1 MPRAGDDSSDDLM
14 PVLCQGGDEDADV
27 YACGGEGAVVPAA
40 VVPAAVVPAAVV
52 PAAVV
57 PAAVV
62 PAAVVPAAVVPAAV
76 VPAAVVP
83 AAVVPAAVV
92 PAAPRHKKR
101 HREGVISLCFA
112 LLCFAFE

>member
-27 YACGGEGAVVPAA
+27 YGCGGEGAVVPAA
-40 VVPAAVVPAAVV
+40 VVPAAVVT
-52 PAAVV
+52 
-57 PAAVV
+57 
-62 PAAVVPAAVVPAAV
+62 AAVVPAAVVPAAV

-101 HREGVISLCFA
+101 HREGVILLCFA

>member
-1 MPRAGDDSSDDLM
+1 
-14 PVLCQGGDEDADV
+14 
-27 YACGGEGAVVPAA
+27 
-40 VVPAAVVPAAVV
+40 
-52 PAAVV
+52 
-57 PAAVV
+57 
-62 PAAVVPAAVVPAAV
+62 

-101 HREGVISLCFA
+101 HREGVILLCFA